1 VRPAFLPLAPS
12 HEHEFEAAHGLPE
25 ALPAQEKLLWQG
37 RPAPLALARR
47 VLHLNALLVYFGVLL
62 AWRGI
67 GLAYDGAPLAT
78 AVWGAIG
85 LLPLAALALG
95 LLGGIAW
102 LMASTTVYTVTNRR
116 IVMRVGVVL
125 SVTFN
130 LPFTRIATAQ
140 LRPGPDGTGDI
151 ALTLHAGDHI
161 GYLHLWP
168 HARPWQLRHPQP
180 MLRAL
185 PDAEAAGRVLA
196 QALQAAESARL
207 RGAAPPADQPVP
219 APASWAQSPPAA
231 RPADTPSA
239 AGWATSAHSATGR

>member
-1 VRPAFLPLAPS
+1 MRPAFLPLAPAR
-12 HEHEFEAAHGLPE
+12 EHEFEAAHGLPE
-25 ALPAQEKLLWQG
+25 ALPAHESLLWQG

-47 VLHLNALLVYFGVLL
+47 VLHLNGLLVYFGVLL

-85 LLPLAALALG
+85 LLPLAALALA
-95 LLGGIAW
+95 LLGGFAW
-102 LMASTTVYTVTNRR
+102 LMASTTVYTVTSRR
-116 IVMRVGVVL
+116 VVMRVGVVL
-125 SVTFN
+125 SVTYN
-130 LPFTRIATAQ
+130 LPFSRIAAAQ
-140 LRPGPDGTGDI
+140 LRPGRDGSGDI

-185 PDAEAAGRVLA
+185 PDAPTVGRLLA
-196 QALQAAESARL
+196 QALQAAERARL
-207 RGAAPPADQPVP
+207 RGAGA
-219 APASWAQSPPAA
+219 
-231 RPADTPSA
+231 PADTPIPA
-239 AGWATSAHSATGR
+239 PAGWVPPAPANRPADVGPTNWQPSAHAATGR